1 MRSETRKSAATL
13 KAQWLAVMGLVLSLW
28 GAMAQ
33 TAQPV
38 MQAQQVA
45 PGAYMVQGLAELG
58 SSANQNFI
66 SNAGFVI
73 TSEGVVVVDALGSPE
88 LARRLLAQI
97 RQRTSL
103 PVKWVVLTHYH
114 ADHIYG
120 LQVFH
125 EAGAKILAHEK
136 AREYLNSDTAAL
148 RLKASRQDLWPWVD
162 EKTRLVA
169 ADRWMNRTETL
180 RLGGTDF
187 IIEPVGPAHTAE
199 DLVVYVPQKKVLFVG
214 DLVFRNR
221 IPFVGQADSR
231 QWIVGLERLLQFDA
245 QVVIPG
251 HGPPSQDA
259 RADIALTRDYLVHL
273 RQVMGQAAADMV
285 PFDEAYAQ
293 ADWKRFERLP
303 LFKAANRMN
312 AYNTYLL
319 MEHEAK

>member
-1 MRSETRKSAATL
+1 MNGLGTWGRTIAGLCLAVAASWAGAQSSQPPL
-13 KAQWLAVMGLVLSLW
+13 KAR
-28 GAMAQ
+28 
-33 TAQPV
+33 
-38 MQAQQVA
+38 QVA
-45 PGAYMVQGLAELG
+45 DGTFMVQGLAELG

-66 SNAGFVI
+66 SNSGFVI

-88 LARRLLAQI
+88 LARRLLGEI
-97 RQRTSL
+97 RQVTQQ
-103 PVKWVVLTHYH
+103 PVRWVVVTHYH

-120 LQVFH
+120 LQVFKS
-125 EAGAKILAHEK
+125 AGAQILAHER

-162 EKTRLVA
+162 DQTKLVP
-169 ADRWMNRTETL
+169 ADRWIQKTETL
-180 RLGGTDF
+180 RLGGVDF
-187 IIEPVGPAHTAE
+187 IVEPVGPAHTAE
-199 DLVVYVPQKKVLFVG
+199 DLVMYVPQRRVLFAG

-251 HGPPSQDA
+251 HGPESQDA
-259 RADIALTRDYLVHL
+259 GTDIALTRDYLVFL
-273 RQVMGQAAADMV
+273 RKVMGQAAAEMV
-285 PFDEAYAQ
+285 PFEEAYVQ
-293 ADWKRFERLP
+293 TDWKRFEGLP
-303 LFKAANRMN
+303 LFKSANRMN